1 MDGISSTT
9 ESRYSLLTMRADIG
23 LKDSNCFKDLT
34 YALVPFSNGLLKVS
48 YYITMHSS
56 IVSKILSA
64 TLI

>member
-1 MDGISSTT
+1 
-9 ESRYSLLTMRADIG
+9 MRADIG

-56 IVSKILSA
+56 IASKILLA